1 MPGAV
6 VLGGEANDS
15 LLTTA
20 DITEMRLRAALVV
33 LSACDTGEGRI
44 SGDGVVGL
52 ARAFLAAGADSVLVS
67 LWSVPDQPTSEL
79 MVAFYR
85 ALARAPGKAQA
96 LRQAM
101 LETRARYPN
110 PLAWSGFIMM
120 GINQ

>member
-1 MPGAV
+1 
-6 VLGGEANDS
+6 
-15 LLTTA
+15 
-20 DITEMRLRAALVV
+20 
-33 LSACDTGEGRI
+33 
-44 SGDGVVGL
+44 
-52 ARAFLAAGADSVLVS
+52 
-67 LWSVPDQPTSEL
+67 

>member
-33 LSACDTGEGRI
+33 LRACDTGEGRI

-101 LETRARYPN
+101 RYPN